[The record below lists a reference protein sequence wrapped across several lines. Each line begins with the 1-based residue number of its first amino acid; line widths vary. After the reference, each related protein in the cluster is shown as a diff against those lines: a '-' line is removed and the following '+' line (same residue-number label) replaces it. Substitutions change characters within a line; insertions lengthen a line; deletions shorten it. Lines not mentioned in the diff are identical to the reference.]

1 MLKLKNVSKYY
12 YNKGVVASGFS
23 KVNLELDIGEFV
35 VITGESGSG
44 KSTLLNVIS
53 GLDTYEDGEMYIN
66 GLETSHYN
74 EADFEEYRKKYIG
87 NIFQN
92 FNLVNSYNV
101 YQNVELVLL
110 LNGFKRKEVKKRV
123 LDIIDKVGMTKFKK
137 AKASKLS
144 GGQKQRVA
152 IARALAKETSIIV
165 ADEPTG
171 NLDSE
176 SSKSVLELLHNIA
189 KEKLVVIVTHNYDQ
203 VEQYATRKIKMH
215 DGKILEDKKIKNID
229 SDIEAKSMEYKD
241 MNFLNKIRIGLR
253 NTFNVLP
260 KFLLLLAVFLFI
272 TFAISGEY
280 SSLQKKNYEQDRV
293 GYNSY
298 FRDYSESRLIVK
310 KNDKT
315 AFNEN
320 DYNSI
325 STLNNILLFVKN
337 DLSIDTQVSLNS
349 DMFSYYAKLSDIT
362 TFTGELV
369 HGRMPENDDEIIIM
383 GNDYDYDLVNRPLEI
398 IDQEYSIQ
406 DDSVYFFENNK
417 KVTVVGIGIIKS
429 ALKNFDFGYNNSAAI
444 YGSETLI
451 NYVAEQR
458 NINTTET
465 EVTIN
470 GKPYLSQPY
479 VPMYKIYA
487 NDKVPEGQAFV
498 TKDLRASCKNFRC
511 LRRDF
516 DIKFNN
522 LYFTDYLTLRVSK
535 EYTKK
540 NFTSVTGLKN
550 YDEYNGVIFVNKND
564 LSKIFNKGYF
574 QSSVYLENAYK
585 IDETVSELENL
596 NLNVLKIKETLVAPY
611 MEDVKAFA
619 EIFQVIFIAILTVAL
634 FFISYFIIKLIFKSR
649 NIYFSTI
656 RILGS
661 SRKVAKRLLDI
672 ELFTILNIAYLVF
685 IGFVYLVKTKII
697 ENKMIMDLSE
707 FFKINDYIILYVILL
722 LMSYLISKRFA
733 KKLFKKSAMNTYREE
748 V

>member
-1 MLKLKNVSKYY
+1 MLKLVNVSKYY
-12 YNKGVVASGFS
+12 YNKGVVASGFT

-92 FNLVNSYNV
+92 FNLVNSYTV

-171 NLDSE
+171 NLDSQ
-176 SSKSVLELLHNIA
+176 SSKSVLELLHEIA
-189 KEKLVVIVTHNYDQ
+189 KDKLVVIVTHNYDQ

-229 SDIEAKSMEYKD
+229 SDIKAKAMEYKN
-241 MNFLNKIRIGLR
+241 MSLFNKLRIGFR

-272 TFAISGEY
+272 TFAVSGEY
-280 SSLQKKNYEQDRV
+280 SSFQKKNYEQDNL

-298 FRDYSESRLIVK
+298 FRDFSENRLILK

-315 AFNEN
+315 SFSES
-320 DYNSI
+320 DYQDI
-325 STLNNILLFVKN
+325 LKIDNINLLIKN
-337 DLSIDTQVSLNS
+337 DLSIDTQVSLNGEK
-349 DMFSYYAKLSDIT
+349 FAYYAKLNDINT
-362 TFTGELV
+362 YKGELAF
-369 HGRMPENDDEIIIM
+369 GRMPTNENEVIIV
-383 GNDYDYDLVNRPLEI
+383 GGEYEYDLTYRPLEI
-398 IDQEYSIQ
+398 IDQEYDIQ
-406 DDSVYFFENNK
+406 DESMYFSENNK
-417 KVTVVGIGIIKS
+417 KVTVVGIGYFKEE
-429 ALKNFDFGYNNSAAI
+429 LKNYSYGFSPTI
-444 YGSETLI
+444 YGYEELI
-451 NYVAEQR
+451 KYMAEQS
-458 NINTTET
+458 NINTTES
-465 EVTIN
+465 ELTIN
-470 GKPYLSQPY
+470 EKKYLSQPY
-479 VPMYKIYA
+479 MPMYRVLA
-487 NDKVPEGQAFV
+487 NDKVPEGEAFV
-498 TKDLRASCKNFRC
+498 SKDLRMLCKNFRC
-511 LRRDF
+511 LGRTF

-522 LYFTDYLTLRVSK
+522 LYFEDNLTLKITK
-535 EYTKK
+535 EYTKT
-540 NFTSVTGLKN
+540 NFKSLTGLKN
-550 YDEYNGVIFVNKND
+550 FDEHNGVIFVNKTD
-564 LSKIFNKGYF
+564 LTDVFNKGFY
-574 QSSVYLENAYK
+574 QSSVYVENVYK
-585 IDETVSELENL
+585 IDDTVNKLEKL
-596 NLNVLKIKETLVAPY
+596 DYNVLKIKDALAAPY
-611 MEDVKAFA
+611 MEDVRAFA
-619 EIFQVIFIAILTVAL
+619 EIFQVVFIAIITVAL

-661 SRKVAKRLLDI
+661 SKEVAKRLLDI
-672 ELFTILNIAYLVF
+672 ELLTVLNIAYLIF
-685 IGFVYLVKTKII
+685 LSFVYMVKNKII
-697 ENKMIMDLSE
+697 ESKMIFDLSE
-707 FFKINDYIILYVILL
+707 FFKLRDYIILYIILL
-722 LMSYLISKRFA
+722 LMSYLISKRYSR
-733 KKLFKKSAMNTYREE
+733 KLFKKSAMNTYREE